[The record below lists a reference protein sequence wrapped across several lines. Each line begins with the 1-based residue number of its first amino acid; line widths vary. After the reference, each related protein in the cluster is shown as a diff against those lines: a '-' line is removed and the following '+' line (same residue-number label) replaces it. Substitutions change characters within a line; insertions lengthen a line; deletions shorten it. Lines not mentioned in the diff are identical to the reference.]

1 MPLHLGQLLFIS
13 ADHDEEQSQ
22 DEHVLCPPHSDEHA
36 CKDARVRLRRLLDLV
51 VSFIQLSQT
60 PGSRQHTG
68 ADTIVEVLFPDN
80 GELLTI
86 DCDLV

>member
-1 MPLHLGQLLFIS
+1 M
-13 ADHDEEQSQ
+13 
-22 DEHVLCPPHSDEHA
+22 
-36 CKDARVRLRRLLDLV
+36 RLRRLLDLV